1 MVGALDELTHAALTW
16 AVPVIMSGMFAA
28 VLRLFR
34 RVDAMQEGTRAI
46 LRSRLLDLH
55 ERYVVTGDG
64 CPYWV
69 KDEAEQ
75 VYRAYHGLG
84 GNGTGTH
91 YYREIMKM
99 HVDGA
104 GR

>member
-1 MVGALDELTHAALTW
+1 MG
-16 AVPVIMSGMFAA
+16 GMFAA
-28 VLRLFR
+28 FVRLVR
-34 RVDAMQEGTRAI
+34 RVDAMQEGTRAM

-84 GNGTGTH
+84 GNGTGTK
-91 YYREIMKM
+91 YYQDLIETD
-99 HVDGA
+99 VDGA